1 MKKLILLVSVMI
13 LAGLFVQKTQAQEKE
28 ELLWLMGEEV
38 VKPEMIEQYYEVSKE
53 LVELCKTENFPYSFF
68 VWVSQPFHYEISYP
82 IEEMNDI
89 TKIEEAWD
97 AIIEKYGAENFKR
110 FEDCIE
116 SQNDKVMAGLMNLSY
131 EPVPPRL
138 TTDEITYCYWQ
149 EVSVKKGSEKA
160 VEDLLKKASTIM
172 KDNGTELATYIG
184 KGKTGYK
191 QPVYIAWYYG
201 KDQIDY
207 LEQEKKFGEMVG
219 EEWKQINGEIIKHIN
234 GIKNVNYWWAKE
246 LSYEKEE

>member
-1 MKKLILLVSVMI
+1 MKKFIALLTVLM
-13 LAGLFVQKTQAQEKE
+13 LAGLFVQNAQAQEKE
-28 ELLWLMGEEV
+28 EVLWLMGEEV
-38 VKPEMIEQYYEVSKE
+38 VKPEMIEQYYEVSAE
-53 LVELCKTENFPYSFF
+53 LVELCKTENFPYSFY

-97 AIIEKYGAENFKR
+97 AIIEKYGADKFKR
-110 FEDCIE
+110 FEECIE
-116 SQNDKVMAGLMNLSY
+116 SQNDKVMVGLLNLSY
-131 EPVPPRL
+131 VPEPPRL
-138 TTDEITYCYWQ
+138 SEDEITYCYWQ

-160 VEDLLKKASTIM
+160 VEDLFKKAVGIM
-172 KDNGTELATYIG
+172 KEKGIEIGIYMG
-184 KGKTGYK
+184 KGKTGYE

-219 EEWKQINGEIIKHIN
+219 DDWKEINGEIVKHIN
-234 GIKNVNYWWAKE
+234 GIRNVNYWWVKE
-246 LSYEKEE
+246 LSYQKEE

>member
-1 MKKLILLVSVMI
+1 MKKFIALLTVLMLV
-13 LAGLFVQKTQAQEKE
+13 GLFVQNAQAQEKE
-28 ELLWLMGEEV
+28 EVLWLMGEEV
-38 VKPEMIEQYYEVSKE
+38 VKPEMIEQYYEVSAE
-53 LVELCKTENFPYSFF
+53 LVELCKTENFPYPFY

-97 AIIEKYGAENFKR
+97 EIIEKFGAENFKR
-110 FEDCIE
+110 FEECIE
-116 SQNDKVMAGLMNLSY
+116 SQNDKVMVGLLSLSY
-131 EPVPPRL
+131 VPEPPRL
-138 TTDEITYCYWQ
+138 SEDEITYCYWQ

-160 VEDLLKKASTIM
+160 VEDLFKKAVGIM
-172 KDNGTELATYIG
+172 KEKGIEIGVYMG
-184 KGKTGYK
+184 KGKTGYE

-207 LEQEKKFGEMVG
+207 LEQEKKFAEMVG
-219 EEWKQINGEIIKHIN
+219 EEWKEINGEIVKHIN

-246 LSYEKEE
+246 LTYEKAE